1 MKKKIIFILTIFL
14 VFIFY
19 SQNSLQ
25 VYDFEQI
32 KNISVENNLT
42 LKNYENQMNLAKL
55 SYDQAVANLYLPS
68 ISVSSSTNIPFDP
81 TKSLSSSVNLNISK
95 SIFNGFALRKVKDL
109 AYINYQYKKSLYENQ
124 ILQTKY
130 LAFKYYYQYLS
141 KILQEKLYFEILRIN
156 EKRLK
161 EYKVKYDLGLITEL
175 DFTSLAL
182 TFSKVQVSYEN
193 AKNDMELSYLQL
205 KNFANI
211 EGDFEIIEQK
221 SIDKIDF
228 SLLFENEK
236 LDLSNLKAVNLLSSA
251 KKYDANYLNSL
262 YQYYQ
267 SEVNLKYYLASLFP
281 SLSSAF
287 GISYSGLIKDNSL
300 NFNDPSLSFSLSI
313 SLDLDSLFGFSSK
326 GIEKKVLKQEYENA
340 KLNLL
345 KAENDL
351 LLSLETSFSNLILSQ
366 KNKENAENT
375 YNYASKGYNLAI
387 DAFKLGQISASSFA
401 SWEEEYV
408 NAKITLY
415 SSILSYVLN
424 VKSIELMT
432 GNFE

>member
-1 MKKKIIFILTIFL
+1 MKKKTILILFIFL
-14 VFIFY
+14 FLIFY

-32 KNISVENNLT
+32 KKNALENNLT
-42 LKNYENQMNLAKL
+42 LKNYENQMKIAKL
-55 SYDQAVANLYLPS
+55 SYDQALANLYLPS
-68 ISVSSSTNIPFDP
+68 ISVNSSTNMPFDP
-81 TKSLSSSVNLNISK
+81 AKSTNISLNLNISK
-95 SIFNGFALRKVKDL
+95 PIFNGFALRKIKDL
-109 AYINYQYKKSLYENQ
+109 AYLNYQYRKSLYENQ
-124 ILQTKY
+124 IMQTKY
-130 LAFKYYYQYLS
+130 LSFKYYYQYLV

-161 EYKVKYDLGLITEL
+161 EYKAKYNLGLITEL

-193 AKNDMELSYLQL
+193 AKNEMELSYLQL

-211 EGDFEIIEQK
+211 EGNFEIIEQK

-228 SLLFENEK
+228 DLLFENEK
-236 LDLSNLKAVNLLSSA
+236 LDINNLKAVNLLSSA
-251 KKYDANYLNSL
+251 KKHDANYQNSL
-262 YQYYQ
+262 YQFFQ
-267 SEVNLKYYLASLFP
+267 SEVNLKYYLATLFP
-281 SLSSAF
+281 SLTSGF
-287 GISYSGLIKDNSL
+287 GISYSGLIKDNDL
-300 NFNDPSLSFSLSI
+300 NFNDPSLSLSLSI
-313 SLDLDSLFGFSSK
+313 SLDLDSLFGFSAK
-326 GIEKKVLKQEYENA
+326 GIEKKVLVQEYENA

-351 LLSLETSFSNLILSQ
+351 LLSIETSIKNLILSN

-375 YNYASKGYNLAI
+375 YNYAAKGYNLAI
-387 DAFKLGQISASSFA
+387 DAFNNGQISASNFA

-415 SSILSYVLN
+415 LAIFSYILN
-424 VKSIELMT
+424 VKSIELLT
-432 GNFE
+432 GNIE